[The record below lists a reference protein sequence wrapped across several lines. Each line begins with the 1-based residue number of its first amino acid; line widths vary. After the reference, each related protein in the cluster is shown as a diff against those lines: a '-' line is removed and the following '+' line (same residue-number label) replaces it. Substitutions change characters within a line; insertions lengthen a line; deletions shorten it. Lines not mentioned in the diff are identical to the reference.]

1 MPNRLANETS
11 PYLRQHADNPVDW
24 WPWCDEALSTA
35 RNEHKPILLSIG
47 YSACHWCHV
56 MAHESF
62 EDPEVAQVMNALY
75 INIKVDREERPDIDK
90 VYQLAYQAF
99 ARRGGGWPLT
109 MFLAPADLV
118 PFYAGTYFP
127 KTPRSG
133 LPAFVEVLE
142 GARSWFDQHPD
153 EVRVQ
158 GDALAALL
166 ADHGRMLPS
175 AAILDDAPLVSALKR
190 ISAGFDHEYG
200 GHRGAPKFPH
210 APELELMLDRAGS
223 LATTVAGEAL
233 YEVMARL
240 TLGHM
245 ADGGLQDQIG
255 GGFFRYSVDARWE
268 IPHFEKMLYDNAL
281 LLPLYARVA
290 MQLYE
295 ERFANTAQ
303 ACVEWIK
310 REMVAPGGGFY
321 SSIDADSDGEEGR
334 YYLWSAD
341 DIRRLLP
348 VEQFAVVE
356 RRWGLDRPPNFEG
369 HAWHLRVNEPLADIA
384 ARLGI
389 EEYLARE
396 RLLAA
401 TATLFTERATR
412 TRPARDDKIL
422 TAWNALMIAGAA
434 RAARWLSEAPLSD
447 EIERTLT
454 FLHEHLWR
462 EGRLYACYAGGRAK
476 FPAYLDDYAFLLD
489 ALVLMLQRRWKR
501 RDLDWA
507 IALADELIERFE
519 DGDTGGFYFTAH
531 DAERLPQRPKSFVDE
546 ALPNGNGVA
555 ARALLRLGHLLGEPR
570 YLDAVER
577 TLRAA
582 WPMLRETPQASCTV
596 LHALDEFLNPRAHLV
611 IRCEGG
617 GEAVRWQHALGAVLS
632 STSALD
638 GYLLISEE
646 EPLPGV
652 LGQQSARAGGAAWL
666 CRGTTCSPRM
676 ETPRALLEAVADAFP
691 DTRT

>member
-1 MPNRLANETS
+1 MSNHLANETS

-35 RNEHKPILLSIG
+35 RREHKPILLSIG
-47 YSACHWCHV
+47 YAACHWCHV

-62 EDPEVAQVMNALY
+62 EDADVARVMNALY

-109 MFLAPADLV
+109 MFLAPDDLV

-142 GARSWFDQHPD
+142 GARRWFDQNPD

-158 GDALAALL
+158 GAALTAL
-166 ADHGRMLPS
+166 LVDHGRMAPS
-175 AAILDDAPLVSALKR
+175 AAALTDAPVVSALKQ

-210 APELELMLDRAGS
+210 APELELMLDRAGAS
-223 LATTVAGEAL
+223 ATTVAGEAL

-245 ADGGLQDQIG
+245 ADGGLQDQLG

-310 REMVAPGGGFY
+310 REMTAPGGGFY
-321 SSIDADSDGEEGR
+321 SSLDADSDGEEGR
-334 YYLWSAD
+334 YYIWTVD

-348 VEQFAVVE
+348 AEEFAVAE
-356 RRWGLDRPPNFEG
+356 RHWGLDRPPNFDG
-369 HAWHLRVNEPLADIA
+369 RTWHLRVTEPLADTA
-384 ARLGI
+384 TKLGI
-389 EEYLARE
+389 EEYVARE

-401 TATLFTERATR
+401 RGSLFAKRAGR
-412 TRPARDDKIL
+412 TRPGLDDKIL

-434 RAARWLSEAPLSD
+434 RAARWLSEAPLSG
-447 EIERTLT
+447 ESECALT
-454 FLHEHLWR
+454 FLHENLWR
-462 EGRLYACYAGGRAK
+462 DGRLYACHAGGQAK

-507 IALADELIERFE
+507 IALADALIERFE
-519 DGDTGGFYFTAH
+519 DRENGGFYFTGH
-531 DAERLPQRPKSFVDE
+531 DAEPLPQRPKSFVDE

-555 ARALLRLGHLLGEPR
+555 ARALLKLGRLLGETR

-582 WPMLRETPQASCTV
+582 WPMLNESPRACCSV
-596 LHALDEFLNPRAHLV
+596 LLALDEFLNPRAHLV
-611 IRCEGG
+611 IRCASG
-617 GEAVRWQHALGAVLS
+617 GEAVRWQHALGVILS
-632 STSALD
+632 STVALD
-638 GYLLISEE
+638 AYLLASENA
-646 EPLPGV
+646 PLPGV
-652 LGQQSARAGGAAWL
+652 LATQTPGAGGSAYL
-666 CRGTTCSPRM
+666 CRGMACSPRIA
-676 ETPRALLEAVADAFP
+676 TPQALQELVAKMFP
-691 DTRT
+691 GSQP